1 MRLLHWLL
9 TTSIVTCVAGC
20 AEVGPPTVGT
30 TPPDPQPGPVAF
42 TVPNLE
48 FTGMD
53 EGWPPR
59 PKGRQNEQAIDT
71 AGVKDLASASRVA
84 GPKVQALK
92 STVQQDRALSEVLG
106 ERFEVLRAQSRGP
119 QKLMGPPTGK
129 VTVYSYTMNRAV
141 DVHIQADPPGPQP
154 AAGKVAKIVVREQG
168 YQPPESANEIQHAV
182 ELAVAKLGGTV
193 KDMESSAILAPDPQ
207 QTDHRV
213 LYVTFRQ
220 AQLPVYWALV
230 DLTTDTVL
238 SNGKFA
244 RS

>member
-1 MRLLHWLL
+1 
-9 TTSIVTCVAGC
+9 
-20 AEVGPPTVGT
+20 
-30 TPPDPQPGPVAF
+30 VAF
-42 TVPNLE
+42 VLPNLE

-59 PKGRQNEQAIDT
+59 PKGRQNEQSIDT
-71 AGVKDLASASRVA
+71 AGMKALASASKVA
-84 GPKVQALK
+84 GSKVQSLK
-92 STVQQDRALSEVLG
+92 STVRQDPALSEVLG

-129 VTVYSYTMNRAV
+129 VTMYSYTMNRAV
-141 DVHIQADPPGPQP
+141 DVHIQADAAGPQA
-154 AAGKVAKIVVREQG
+154 AAGQVAKIVVREQG

-182 ELAVAKLGGTV
+182 ELAVAKLGGAV
-193 KDMESSAILAPDPQ
+193 KDLESSAILAPDPQ
-207 QTDHRV
+207 QTAHRV

-220 AQLPVYWALV
+220 AELPVYWALV

-238 SNGKFA
+238 ANGKFS